1 MKTIFLIWK
10 MQLDK
15 LQKSLMKKEE
25 IGGRIIDVIKSSSQ
39 IIILVLAKLDI
50 KGTVSEKNGY

>member
-1 MKTIFLIWK
+1 

-25 IGGRIIDVIKSSSQ
+25 IGGRIIDVIKSSNQ

-50 KGTVSEKNGY
+50 KGTVLEKIIIRLGMFF